1 MPRIVS
7 IDGSRF
13 RLAQQLK
20 DTVVLEN
27 VERGEI
33 VRLHWTDV
41 VDLYVAGRLSADL
54 RQPPHAAEGER

>member
-1 MPRIVS
+1 MSSIVT
-7 IDGSRF
+7 IDGSKF
-13 RLAQQLK
+13 WLARRLK

-27 VERGEI
+27 IERREI
-33 VRLHWTDV
+33 VKLHWNDV